1 MTEERKKLIHEGLRA
16 LIEEKLENLEESIGN
31 KDHMNREV
39 DSYLDV
45 YRVAKKELSN
55 AEEYMTRFY
64 SITSKFWEIKNE
76 KNIFNTLEVKQAA
89 KKAEE
94 ILS

>member
-64 SITSKFWEIKNE
+64 SITSKFWEIKN
-76 KNIFNTLEVKQAA
+76 
-89 KKAEE
+89 KK
-94 ILS
+94 